1 VIHEIALAAGVFV
14 RANLQWISLATDV
27 TFTMAGGNWRCPDW
41 ALVRRERFGAAGVP
55 IGPVP
60 FPPDVAFEVI
70 SPNDTWSE
78 IQSKRGE

>member
-1 VIHEIALAAGVFV
+1 MRVNPQRV
-14 RANLQWISLATDV
+14 SLATDV

-70 SPNDTWSE
+70 SPNDKAVDVQDKIEEWLRSVPF
-78 IQSKRGE
+78 R